1 MGIDVSA
8 SIAIAV
14 SGGADSMC
22 LAYLAKSLNVLA
34 LVVDHQLRPESRQEA
49 DATVERLG
57 SLGISAEVLTWHH
70 DETPSSNIQAAAR
83 EARYRLMSD
92 RCRKLG
98 IKTLIT
104 AHHMDDQAET
114 FLLRLNRGSG
124 LAGLAGMAGKRN
136 LEGSLQLVR
145 PFLDYSKQ
153 QLIDVL
159 LHSGVEWIDDPS
171 NTSETFDRVKARKLL
186 KEPPLEGLNSARLAQ
201 TASALGRARRA
212 IEFYVAKCLD
222 DYVEFH
228 EAGYASFSPTSLT
241 TVPEEIGLRALAHLI
256 RFGSGQPYG
265 PRFTK
270 LVRLYEDL
278 SQSDFTGAT
287 LSGACFVRNSRGQIL
302 VVRELAAAA
311 PRAAIAHTTVWD
323 GRFNVE
329 KPEQPSECGFQIGCV
344 GENGVLQI
352 KAESDG
358 QLSVPR
364 DAALSA
370 PGYFD
375 GDTLIA
381 APHLGYGDTDKKL
394 PVLTHRWLTSSD
406 SGKKTYRGV
415 Q

>member
-1 MGIDVSA
+1 MDIDVSA
-8 SIAIAV
+8 RMAIAV

-22 LAYLAKSLNVLA
+22 LALLAKNLNVLA
-34 LVVDHQLRPESRQEA
+34 LVVDHQLRLESRQEA
-49 DATVERLG
+49 DATVQRLASFG
-57 SLGISAEVLTWHH
+57 VSAEILTWHH

-98 IKTLIT
+98 IKTLLT
-104 AHHMDDQAET
+104 AHHLDDQAET

-124 LAGLAGMAGKRN
+124 LAGLAGMASKRN

-145 PFLDYSKQ
+145 PFLDLSKQ

-159 LHSGVEWIDDPS
+159 ERSGVGWIDDPS
-171 NTSETFDRVKARKLL
+171 NTSETFDRVKARNLL
-186 KEPPLEGLNSARLAQ
+186 KKPPLEGLNSARLAQ

-212 IEFYVAKCLD
+212 IEFYVAKWLD
-222 DYVEFH
+222 DCVVFH
-228 EAGYASFSPTSLT
+228 EAGFASFSPTSLT

-265 PRFTK
+265 PRFNK

-278 SQSDFTGAT
+278 AKSEFTGAT
-287 LSGACFVRNSRGQIL
+287 LSGVCFASDGPGQIL
-302 VVRELAAAA
+302 VVRELAAAE

-329 KPEQPSECGFQIGCV
+329 RTDQPLECDFQIGCV

-358 QLSVPR
+358 QLSIPR
-364 DAALSA
+364 EAALSA
-370 PGYFD
+370 PGYFE